1 MEFMLMTLVE
11 ARPAKSDGL
20 SRRQFIG
27 LAWAAASAAL
37 LVQAG
42 VALYQFLKPSIQA
55 GAFGSKL
62 SAGDVREFKL
72 GTVSTVREMH
82 GFVARIG
89 PEGVLV
95 MAWRCPH
102 LGCTVPWVE
111 AEQRFNCPCHGSIY
125 NEKGEVLGGPA
136 PRPLDLYPAEVVGN
150 ELVVDTSRT
159 IQRARFEPAQVV
171 PVPPGT

>member
-1 MEFMLMTLVE
+1 MSL
-11 ARPAKSDGL
+11 ANAQPDKSNAMN
-20 SRRQFIG
+20 RRQFIG
-27 LAWAAASAAL
+27 LAWAAASGAL
-37 LVQAG
+37 VVQAG
-42 VALYQFLKPSIQA
+42 LALYQFLKPTQQA
-55 GAFGSKL
+55 GAFGAKV
-62 SAGDVREFKL
+62 SAGDVREFKR
-72 GTVSTVREMH
+72 GTVSTIREMH
-82 GFVARIG
+82 GFVSRIG

-150 ELVVDTSRT
+150 ELIVDTSRV
-159 IQRARFEPAQVV
+159 IQRTRFEAAQVV
-171 PVPPGT
+171 PLPPGA